1 MLSDEE
7 QDRLKVILRETE
19 ERFRDVEAQNRQ
31 LRSELDQ
38 RENYQSAFTSNNRAY
53 TEKLDRMQ
61 SEVREK
67 EEVIRR
73 LESDQQAQG
82 DENRTLRD
90 ENSLYRGRCANLQ
103 RDIEMQGG
111 AMSKLGSDAGTL
123 GEQLDLYKNRASQLE
138 QELARVSEER
148 TDYIFDVKRL
158 TAEKEKLEGALQK
171 VQTESV
177 RA

>member
-1 MLSDEE
+1 MLSDDE

-19 ERFRDVEAQNRQ
+19 ERFREVEAQNRQ

-38 RENYQSAFTSNNRAY
+38 RENYQSAFQSNNRAF
-53 TEKLDRMQ
+53 TEKLDLMQ
-61 SEVREK
+61 KDLREK
-67 EEVIRR
+67 DELIRK
-73 LESDQQAQG
+73 LKFDQQSQS
-82 DENRTLRD
+82 DENRTLRE

-123 GEQLDLYKNRASQLE
+123 GEQVDLYKNRVSQLE

-158 TAEKEKLEGALQK
+158 TSEKEKLEEAL
-171 VQTESV
+171 
-177 RA
+177 